1 MMIRKGTC
9 QNCGATYQ
17 VPVEFEL
24 SRAACRI
31 CEGAV
36 EIGEPEEPKKK
47 KEKGKGKAIAA
58 AGAATAGAAA
68 AATATAEKPVEDPV
82 AEAPEKEAPKP
93 DAEPEVAAAALTPEP
108 TVEEVVED
116 LDLDD
121 AELIEEAV
129 IEEAVLELE
138 PEAPEMP
145 AAPPKA
151 KGGGTLAR
159 LKAERAAERTPDE
172 PAQPKAGGTL
182 ERLKAERAAA
192 AQAEPKR
199 GGTLERLKAERAAG
213 AAAPSGGS
221 TLERLKA
228 ERAAAPPASAPAPSS
243 RGASPARR
251 RSEPDEDT
259 GRGRSGGRRGG
270 SARRSGGGGGRRG
283 SKERNPLP
291 GLIGIGGVL
300 LLLGVV
306 FVGSK
311 QGWFD
316 KPAPEPEDTE
326 VADAGEDAAADL
338 PVVPVSNL
346 FDDVSGE
353 SSAVDAGDA
362 AGDAEGT
369 PAEASAGTETGGDSS
384 DSGNSANTSAPAYTG
399 PDPASIDL
407 TALAAY
413 GPLEGT
419 DDETWADIQKQVGRM
434 ADPDGGLGSSKAT
447 EKVMA
452 WGKEAMPAIVNYLI
466 QLDVSQSAD
475 AQSGMIVTRNLS
487 DLLNGQPINWSEE
500 TDPRSQYNNKRA
512 IQKIHEI
519 WGNSIDNEQI
529 WAAWAQL
536 DKASES

>member
-47 KEKGKGKAIAA
+47 KDKGRAIAA
-58 AGAATAGAAA
+58 AGAAAGAAA
-68 AATATAEKPVEDPV
+68 TAASA
-82 AEAPEKEAPKP
+82 AEAQPEEPTVEEPEQSAPTP
-93 DAEPEVAAAALTPEP
+93 DAAAEVAAAAA
-108 TVEEVVED
+108 VAEEVVED
-116 LDLDD
+116 LDLDG
-121 AELIEEAV
+121 AELIEEA
-129 IEEAVLELE
+129 ELELE

-151 KGGGTLAR
+151 NGGGTLAR
-159 LKAERAAERTPDE
+159 LKAERASERGPEE
-172 PAQPKAGGTL
+172 PAQPKGGGTL

-192 AQAEPKR
+192 AQTEPKP
-199 GGTLERLKAERAAG
+199 GGTLERLKAERAAV
-213 AAAPSGGS
+213 APSGGG

-228 ERAAAPPASAPAPSS
+228 ERAAATEPAPSS
-243 RGASPARR
+243 RGASPSRR
-251 RSEPDEDT
+251 RAEPAEDT
-259 GRGRSGGRRGG
+259 GPGRSGGRRGG
-270 SARRSGGGGGRRG
+270 SARRSGGGAGRRG

-291 GLIGIGGVL
+291 GLIGIGAVL

-306 FVGSK
+306 FVGSN

-326 VADAGEDAAADL
+326 VADADGAESASVPAA
-338 PVVPVSNL
+338 PVSNL
-346 FDDVSGE
+346 FDDVE
-353 SSAVDAGDA
+353 SSDSTA
-362 AGDAEGT
+362 AEGPDESTGDAEGS
-369 PAEASAGTETGGDSS
+369 PAEASAGTDAADAGSTS
-384 DSGNSANTSAPAYTG
+384 NSTPAYTG

-407 TALAAY
+407 SALAAY
-413 GPLEGT
+413 GPLAGT
-419 DDETWADIQKQVGRM
+419 DEETWADIQKQVGRM

-447 EKVMA
+447 TKVLA
-452 WGKEAMPAIVNYLI
+452 WGKEAMPAIVNQLL
-466 QLDVSQSAD
+466 QLDVSQAAD

-512 IQKIHEI
+512 IEKIHEY
-519 WGNSIDNEQI
+519 WGNSIDNEKY
-529 WAAWAQL
+529 WATWAQL
-536 DKASES
+536 DKAGES

>member
-1 MMIRKGTC
+1 AETPT
-9 QNCGATYQ
+9 AET
-17 VPVEFEL
+17 PT
-24 SRAACRI
+24 A
-31 CEGAV
+31 
-36 EIGEPEEPKKK
+36 GEPTT
-47 KEKGKGKAIAA
+47 AA
-58 AGAATAGAAA
+58 A
-68 AATATAEKPVEDPV
+68 P
-82 AEAPEKEAPKP
+82 EAPAEESPKP
-93 DAEPEVAAAALTPEP
+93 DAAPEVAAAAAVAED
-108 TVEEVVED
+108 VVED
-116 LDLDD
+116 LELDD
-121 AELIEEAV
+121 AELV
-129 IEEAVLELE
+129 EEAVLELE

-159 LKAERAAERTPDE
+159 LKAQRAAERAPGE
-172 PAQPKAGGTL
+172 SAQPKGGGTL

-192 AQAEPKR
+192 AQAEPKQ
-199 GGTLERLKAERAAG
+199 GGTLERLKAERAAA
-213 AAAPSGGS
+213 AAAPAGGS

-228 ERAAAPPASAPAPSS
+228 ERAAAAAEPAPSS
-243 RGASPARR
+243 RGARPSRR
-251 RSEPDEDT
+251 NAEPDEDT

-316 KPAPEPEDTE
+316 KPAPDPENTE
-326 VADAGEDAAADL
+326 VADAGDTETADV

-346 FDDVSGE
+346 FDDVSSGE
-353 SSAVDAGDA
+353 ASAEGAGDA
-362 AGDAEGT
+362 PTEGAGDAEGT
-369 PAEASAGTETGGDSS
+369 PAEASAGTDSTDGS
-384 DSGNSANTSAPAYTG
+384 PANNSAPAYTG

-452 WGKEAMPAIVNYLI
+452 WGKQAMPAIVNQLL
-466 QLDVSQSAD
+466 QLDVSQAAD

-512 IQKIHEI
+512 IEKIHEY
-519 WGNSIDNEQI
+519 WGNSIDNEKY
-529 WAAWAQL
+529 WATWAQL